1 MKKYG
6 YVILTTRR
14 CVLLTQKQHSTAGDH
29 VNPEVVFLVFSL
41 SLSSGWHTT
50 VSSLYSYEVVYM
62 LMKEGKNQQCARD
75 TTPTPNHCHPPPP
88 GTRGSG

>member
-29 VNPEVVFLVFSL
+29 VNPEVVFWYSL
-41 SLSSGWHTT
+41 SPSPLG
-50 VSSLYSYEVVYM
+50 
-62 LMKEGKNQQCARD
+62 
-75 TTPTPNHCHPPPP
+75 
-88 GTRGSG
+88 GTRLSLRYTAMKLCTC